1 MSAEKTKDKDANEA
15 RNAGILRVATRGVA
29 FGVFVLL
36 VAGALVTSTES
47 GLAVPDWPL
56 SYGKVMPPM
65 VGGILYEHG
74 HRLVAAA
81 VSALV
86 GLEMAM
92 LFFLERRKTVKRLG
106 VAAFAA
112 ILMQALLGGLT
123 VLLLL
128 PPAISSAHAA
138 LAEIVFALTA
148 VVALMCSRTWTT
160 LTARPATT
168 HEAASAPRPSP
179 LPLEEN
185 PIFFEQSRTSARFD
199 GVILATAAIY
209 VQIVLGAVMRHTG
222 AGLAIPDFP
231 AVFGG
236 LWPSADELQRRG
248 VGLHLAHRVG
258 AVVVLALVLAAVRA
272 LARLSAVNPV
282 FAGFAAAWTGLVAIQ
297 ILLGAL
303 SIWSR
308 KAPPLTAAHL
318 AGGALCWVVGVLA
331 TVSTGA
337 CRNRPN
343 AVSSRIRA

>member
-1 MSAEKTKDKDANEA
+1 VREA
-15 RNAGILRVATRGVA
+15 FLRVGTRTVA
-29 FGVFVLL
+29 VCVFLLL

-56 SYGKVMPPM
+56 SYGRLMPPM

-74 HRLVAAA
+74 HRLIAAA

-112 ILMQALLGGLT
+112 ILTQAVLGGLT

-128 PPAISSAHAA
+128 PPAVSSAHAA

-148 VVALMCSRTWTT
+148 VVALMCSKTWND
-160 LTARPATT
+160 LTAHP
-168 HEAASAPRPSP
+168 PS

-185 PIFFEQSRTSARFD
+185 LSSSLPDLRSAFRATA
-199 GVILATAAIY
+199 IATAAIY
-209 VQIVLGAVMRHTG
+209 AQIVLGAVMRHTG

-231 AVFGG
+231 TAFGG
-236 LWPSADELQRRG
+236 FWPSTEELARRG
-248 VGLHLAHRVG
+248 VGIHLAHRLG
-258 AVVVLALVLAAVRA
+258 AAVVLVLVFAAARA
-272 LARLSAVNPV
+272 LGRASAASPV
-282 FAGFAAAWTGLVAIQ
+282 FASLAATWAGLVTIQ
-297 ILLGAL
+297 VLLGAL

-308 KAPPLTAAHL
+308 KAPSLTAAHL
-318 AGGALCWVVGVLA
+318 AGGALCWATGVLA
-331 TVSTGA
+331 SVCLGA
-337 CRNRPN
+337 CRNRAN
-343 AVSSRIRA
+343 AISSTVRA

>member
-1 MSAEKTKDKDANEA
+1 
-15 RNAGILRVATRGVA
+15 
-29 FGVFVLL
+29 
-36 VAGALVTSTES
+36 
-47 GLAVPDWPL
+47 
-56 SYGKVMPPM
+56 M

-112 ILMQALLGGLT
+112 ILTQAVLGGLT
-123 VLLLL
+123 VLFLL

-148 VVALMCSRTWTT
+148 VVALMCSKTWRTDIA
-160 LTARPATT
+160 AR
-168 HEAASAPRPSP
+168 SLS

-185 PIFFEQSRTSARFD
+185 PSSDVSLLRKAFRAT
-199 GVILATAAIY
+199 VLATAAIY

-231 AVFGG
+231 AAFGG

-272 LARLSAVNPV
+272 LGRLSLVSPV

-303 SIWSR
+303 SIWS
-308 KAPPLTAAHL
+308 KKSPSLTAAHL
-318 AGGALCWVVGVLA
+318 AGGALCWVTGVLA
-331 TVSTGA
+331 TVCVGA
-337 CRNRPN
+337 CRNLSN
-343 AVSSRIRA
+343 AISSRIRT

>member
-1 MSAEKTKDKDANEA
+1 MSAEKTKDRDADGA
-15 RNAGILRVATRGVA
+15 RNAGILRVATRSVA
-29 FGVFVLL
+29 FAVFLL
-36 VAGALVTSTES
+36 LLAGALVTSTES

-65 VGGILYEHG
+65 VGGILFEHG

-92 LFFLERRKTVKRLG
+92 LFFFEGRKAVKVLG
-106 VAAFAA
+106 VIAFAA
-112 ILMQALLGGLT
+112 ILTQAVLGGLT
-123 VLLLL
+123 VLFLL

-148 VVALMCSRTWTT
+148 VVALMCSKVWED
-160 LTARPATT
+160 LTARPL
-168 HEAASAPRPSP
+168 S

-185 PIFFEQSRTSARFD
+185 LSSNDAKVSSAFQWTL
-199 GVILATAAIY
+199 IASTAIY

-231 AVFGG
+231 AAFGG

-258 AVVVLALVLAAVRA
+258 AVIVLALVLAAVRA
-272 LARLSAVNPV
+272 LARLSTVNPV
-282 FAGFAAAWTGLVAIQ
+282 FPGFAAAWAGLVAIQ

-318 AGGALCWVVGVLA
+318 AGGALCWVTGVLA

-337 CRNRPN
+337 CRNRAN

>member
-1 MSAEKTKDKDANEA
+1 VREA
-15 RNAGILRVATRGVA
+15 FLRVGTRTVA
-29 FGVFVLL
+29 VCVFLLL

-56 SYGKVMPPM
+56 SYGKLMPPM

-74 HRLVAAA
+74 HRLIAAA

-106 VAAFAA
+106 VAAFVA
-112 ILMQALLGGLT
+112 ILTQAVLGGLT

-148 VVALMCSRTWTT
+148 VVALMCSKTWND
-160 LTARPATT
+160 LTAHP
-168 HEAASAPRPSP
+168 PS

-185 PIFFEQSRTSARFD
+185 LSSSLPDLRSTFRATAI
-199 GVILATAAIY
+199 ATAAIY
-209 VQIVLGAVMRHTG
+209 AQIVLGAVMRHTG

-231 AVFGG
+231 TAFGG
-236 LWPSADELQRRG
+236 LWPSTEELVRRG
-248 VGLHLAHRVG
+248 VGIHLAHRLG
-258 AVVVLALVLAAVRA
+258 AAVVLVLVFAAARA
-272 LARLSAVNPV
+272 LGRASAASPV
-282 FAGFAAAWTGLVAIQ
+282 FANLAATWIGLVTIQ
-297 ILLGAL
+297 VLLGAL

-318 AGGALCWVVGVLA
+318 AGGALCWVTGVLA
-331 TVSTGA
+331 TVCLGA
-337 CRNRPN
+337 CRNRAN
-343 AVSSRIRA
+343 AISSPVRT

>member
-1 MSAEKTKDKDANEA
+1 VREA
-15 RNAGILRVATRGVA
+15 FLRVGTRTVA
-29 FGVFVLL
+29 VCVFLLL

-56 SYGKVMPPM
+56 SYGRLMPPM

-74 HRLVAAA
+74 HRLIAAA

-112 ILMQALLGGLT
+112 ILTQAVLGGLT

-128 PPAISSAHAA
+128 PPAVSSAHAA

-148 VVALMCSRTWTT
+148 VVALMCSKTWND
-160 LTARPATT
+160 LTAHP
-168 HEAASAPRPSP
+168 PS

-185 PIFFEQSRTSARFD
+185 LSSSLPDLRSAFRATA
-199 GVILATAAIY
+199 IATAAIY
-209 VQIVLGAVMRHTG
+209 AQIVLGAVMRHTG

-231 AVFGG
+231 TAFGG
-236 LWPSADELQRRG
+236 LWPSPEELQRPG
-248 VGLHLAHRVG
+248 VGIHLAHRLG
-258 AVVVLALVLAAVRA
+258 AAAVVLLVFAAARA
-272 LARLSAVNPV
+272 LGRASAASPV
-282 FAGFAAAWTGLVAIQ
+282 FANLAATWTGLVAIQ
-297 ILLGAL
+297 VLLGAL

-308 KAPPLTAAHL
+308 KAPSLTAAHL
-318 AGGALCWVVGVLA
+318 AGGALCWVTGVLA
-331 TVSTGA
+331 TVCLGA
-337 CRNRPN
+337 CRNRAN
-343 AVSSRIRA
+343 AISSPVRA

>member
-1 MSAEKTKDKDANEA
+1 VREA
-15 RNAGILRVATRGVA
+15 FLRVGTRTVA
-29 FGVFVLL
+29 VCVFLLL

-56 SYGKVMPPM
+56 SYGRLMPPM

-74 HRLVAAA
+74 HRLIAAA

-112 ILMQALLGGLT
+112 ILTQAVLGGLT

-128 PPAISSAHAA
+128 PPAVSSAHAA

-148 VVALMCSRTWTT
+148 VVALMCSKTWND
-160 LTARPATT
+160 LTAHP
-168 HEAASAPRPSP
+168 PS

-185 PIFFEQSRTSARFD
+185 LSSSLPDLRSAFRATA
-199 GVILATAAIY
+199 IATAAIY
-209 VQIVLGAVMRHTG
+209 AQIVLGAVMRHTG

-231 AVFGG
+231 TAFGG
-236 LWPSADELQRRG
+236 LWPSPEELQRPG
-248 VGLHLAHRVG
+248 VGIHLAHRLG
-258 AVVVLALVLAAVRA
+258 AAAVVLLVFAAARA
-272 LARLSAVNPV
+272 LGRASAASPV
-282 FAGFAAAWTGLVAIQ
+282 FANLAATWTGLVTIQ
-297 ILLGAL
+297 VLLGAL

-308 KAPPLTAAHL
+308 KAPSLTAAHL
-318 AGGALCWVVGVLA
+318 AGGALCWVTGVLA
-331 TVSTGA
+331 TVCLGA
-337 CRNRPN
+337 CRNRAN
-343 AVSSRIRA
+343 AISSPVRA

>member
-1 MSAEKTKDKDANEA
+1 MSAEKTKDRDANEA
-15 RNAGILRVATRGVA
+15 RNAGILRVVTRSVA
-29 FGVFVLL
+29 FLVFLL
-36 VAGALVTSTES
+36 LLAGALVTSTES

-81 VSALV
+81 VSTLV
-86 GLEMAM
+86 GLELGAL
-92 LFFLERRKTVKRLG
+92 LFFLEGRKTVKRLAA
-106 VAAFAA
+106 AAFGA
-112 ILMQALLGGLT
+112 ILLQAVLGGLT
-123 VLLLL
+123 VLFLL

-148 VVALMCSRTWTT
+148 VVALMCSRTWND
-160 LTARPATT
+160 LTAHPA
-168 HEAASAPRPSP
+168 S
-179 LPLEEN
+179 LPFEEN
-185 PIFFEQSRTSARFD
+185 LSSNGAKARSAFRWTL
-199 GVILATAAIY
+199 LATAAIY

-231 AVFGG
+231 AAFGG

-258 AVVVLALVLAAVRA
+258 AVVVLVLVLAAVRA
-272 LARLSAVNPV
+272 LGRLSAVNPV
-282 FAGFAAAWTGLVAIQ
+282 FAGFAAAWTGLVTIQ

-303 SIWSR
+303 SIWSK

-318 AGGALCWVVGVLA
+318 AGGALCWVTGVLA
-331 TVSTGA
+331 TVSVGA
-337 CRNRPN
+337 CRNLSN
-343 AVSSRIRA
+343 AVSSRTRA